1 MFHGKMKAVTFSY
14 DDGVTQD
21 IRLIKLFDKYNLRCT
36 FNINSQLAGK
46 SGSLIRKGKKV
57 DHNKINLSDIKE
69 IYKGHEIAVHTLT
82 HPNLTLLKDEEIIW
96 QVEEDKKNLE
106 RASGK
111 KIYGMAYPGGGINWN
126 RHVAQVIQAH
136 TSIQYARTTDITDGF
151 GRQKNLFAFRPN
163 AYHVM
168 NMERLFSVGEKFL
181 REEESEE
188 KFYTYG
194 DIATNLISQIHGM
207 NLRDF
212 WSLSAGMKIF
222 FTELTEKYFWTAIR
236 KNMHFPS

>member
-96 QVEEDKKNLE
+96 QVEEDKKIW
-106 RASGK
+106 RGPAGK
-111 KIYGMAYPGGGINWN
+111 KYMVWPIRAGALTGTAMWPRSFRRIPLYNMP
-126 RHVAQVIQAH
+126 V
-136 TSIQYARTTDITDGF
+136 
-151 GRQKNLFAFRPN
+151 RQILQMDLADRKICL
-163 AYHVM
+163 
-168 NMERLFSVGEKFL
+168 LSVPM
-181 REEESEE
+181 R
-188 KFYTYG
+188 
-194 DIATNLISQIHGM
+194 IM
-207 NLRDF
+207 
-212 WSLSAGMKIF
+212 
-222 FTELTEKYFWTAIR
+222 
-236 KNMHFPS
+236 

>member
-126 RHVAQVIQAH
+126 RHVARVIQAH

-188 KFYTYG
+188 KIVYIWGHSYEF
-194 DIATNLISQIHGM
+194 DIADTWNEFERFLELISGHE
-207 NLRDF
+207 N
-212 WSLSAGMKIF
+212 IF
-222 FTELTEKYFWTAIR
+222 YGTNREVLLDCR
-236 KNMHFPS
+236 

>member
-1 MFHGKMKAVTFSY
+1 MFHGKMTAVTFSY

-106 RASGK
+106 
-111 KIYGMAYPGGGINWN
+111 
-126 RHVAQVIQAH
+126 
-136 TSIQYARTTDITDGF
+136 
-151 GRQKNLFAFRPN
+151 
-163 AYHVM
+163 
-168 NMERLFSVGEKFL
+168 
-181 REEESEE
+181 ESEE
-188 KFYTYG
+188 KILYIWGHSYEF
-194 DIATNLISQIHGM
+194 DIADTWNEFERFLELISGHE
-207 NLRDF
+207 N
-212 WSLSAGMKIF
+212 IF
-222 FTELTEKYFWTAIR
+222 YGTNREVLLDC
-236 KNMHFPS
+236 H